1 MRVYL
6 AGLDAS
12 HLASKTNGYTLGSKV
27 FPHVLVSFFF
37 YVDPHSHARASP
49 QSILPPPAKKEIK

>member
-12 HLASKTNGYTLGSKV
+12 HLASQTNGYTLGAHE

-37 YVDPHSHARASP
+37 YVDPKSHARSSP
-49 QSILPPPAKKEIK
+49 QNIIPKAKETK